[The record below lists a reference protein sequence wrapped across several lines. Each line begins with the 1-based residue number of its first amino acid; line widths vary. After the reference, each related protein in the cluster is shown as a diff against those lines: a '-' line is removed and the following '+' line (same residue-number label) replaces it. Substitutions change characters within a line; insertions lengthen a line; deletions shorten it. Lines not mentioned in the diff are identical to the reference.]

1 MWLNAG
7 ELLDAVSKWHT
18 YVKLTLV
25 VRELS
30 MKQSIFNPN
39 TQDPD
44 NECFNGGILDNI
56 LNKAPSTTFGS
67 LTAILVPNMGCHIY
81 EVTSMVARLGEKE
94 G

>member
-1 MWLNAG
+1 MRESPDTVSQWPTHA
-7 ELLDAVSKWHT
+7 ELT
-18 YVKLTLV
+18 QV

-44 NECFNGGILDNI
+44 NECFNGGILNNI